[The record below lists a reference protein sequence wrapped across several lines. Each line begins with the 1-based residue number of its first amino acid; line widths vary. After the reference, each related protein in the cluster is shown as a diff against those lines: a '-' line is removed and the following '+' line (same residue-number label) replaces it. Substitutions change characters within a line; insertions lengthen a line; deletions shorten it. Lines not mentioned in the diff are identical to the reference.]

1 MVASVLAT
9 VPDLP
14 RCARCNSAGAGN
26 VARVPPPHNYN
37 AHNREGL
44 ESRLIQPKSIK
55 RPKSVLLCII
65 SVQRACELLINTQ
78 HKCSAT
84 LSVSF

>member
-1 MVASVLAT
+1 MVASMLRFLMIQQYYNAALAT

-26 VARVPPPHNYN
+26 VARVPPPHIYN

-44 ESRLIQPKSIK
+44 ESRLTQPISIK
-55 RPKSVLLCII
+55 RPASV
-65 SVQRACELLINTQ
+65 
-78 HKCSAT
+78 
-84 LSVSF
+84 